1 MRFQQ
6 LLRAGTVTCLLAVVP
21 GAARAADRA
30 RGDQERPRD
39 ERNRQA
45 VERDRAASGQ
55 IRFEGMDA
63 DNDGVI
69 TRGEWKGN
77 DQSFRQQDT
86 NRDGVLSGAE
96 IRVEENRIAGMDADN
111 DGVVTR
117 SEWRGNEQSF
127 REQDTNRDGVLSAGE
142 LAPRRAAAPRA
153 QRRDELVAQ
162 FTRADRDGDG
172 RLRRGDWTAD
182 MGSFAQADAN
192 RDGAVTRAEFLALRQ
207 GAARSGQ
214 LDSATGSPAE
224 LRRGTPAFQAGFDR
238 GLADG
243 RQAGK
248 EDRHVNGGQ
257 WDLDGQRELE
267 QADAGYEP
275 RLGER
280 VDYQAGY
287 RGGFL
292 RGYTEGF
299 GPR

>member
-1 MRFQQ
+1 MTVQQ
-6 LLRAGTVTCLLAVVP
+6 LLRAGTVACVLAVP
-21 GAARAADRA
+21 GAAWAGNAA

-39 ERNRQA
+39 GQRNRQA
-45 VERDRAASGQ
+45 VERSAGE

-86 NRDGVLSGAE
+86 NRDGVLSG
-96 IRVEENRIAGMDADN
+96 
-111 DGVVTR
+111 
-117 SEWRGNEQSF
+117 
-127 REQDTNRDGVLSAGE
+127 GE
-142 LAPRRAAAPRA
+142 LTPGRTVASRA

-162 FTRADRDGDG
+162 FTRADRDGDA
-172 RLRRGDWTAD
+172 RLRRGEWTAD
-182 MGSFAQADAN
+182 LGSFAQADAN
-192 RDGAVTRAEFLALRQ
+192 NDGIVTRAEFLATRRD
-207 GAARSGQ
+207 AARSGQ
-214 LDSATGSPAE
+214 VNSATGSPAE

-238 GLADG
+238 GLSDG

-248 EDRHVNGGQ
+248 EDRHVNGGK

-267 QADAGYEP
+267 QADAGYES

-287 RGGFL
+287 RAGFL

>member
-1 MRFQQ
+1 MTIQQ
-6 LLRAGTVTCLLAVVP
+6 LLRAGTVACVLAVP
-21 GAARAADRA
+21 SAAWAGNAA

-39 ERNRQA
+39 IQRNPQA
-45 VERDRAASGQ
+45 VERDRAREGE

-77 DQSFRQQDT
+77 DQSFRRQDSNGDGVLSGAEVRIEEVRMDVMDADNDGVITRSEWRGNDQSFRQQDT
-86 NRDGVLSGAE
+86 NRDGVLSG
-96 IRVEENRIAGMDADN
+96 
-111 DGVVTR
+111 
-117 SEWRGNEQSF
+117 
-127 REQDTNRDGVLSAGE
+127 GE
-142 LAPRRAAAPRA
+142 LAAPRATPRA
-153 QRRDELVAQ
+153 QRRDDLVAQ
-162 FTRADRDGDG
+162 FTRADRDGDA
-172 RLRRGDWTAD
+172 RLRRGEWTAD
-182 MGSFAQADAN
+182 LGSFAQADAN
-192 RDGAVTRAEFLALRQ
+192 RDGFVTRAEFLAIRQ
-207 GAARSGQ
+207 DAVRSGQ
-214 LDSATGSPAE
+214 MNSAAGSSAE

-248 EDRHVNGGQ
+248 EDRQVNGGK

-267 QADAGYEP
+267 QADAGYES

-287 RGGFL
+287 RAGFL